1 MHQIFPLRETFFLL
15 IVHSSWLFRRKRGF
29 KPLAFHFVMFEQGL
43 RQVRW
48 FTVLHKPNKGIH
60 DEKIT

>member
-1 MHQIFPLRETFFLL
+1 
-15 IVHSSWLFRRKRGF
+15 
-29 KPLAFHFVMFEQGL
+29 MFEQGL
-43 RQVRW
+43 RQVRR

>member
-1 MHQIFPLRETFFLL
+1 MPDEPLRICQACRFL
-15 IVHSSWLFRRKRGF
+15 
-29 KPLAFHFVMFEQGL
+29 PFHFVMFEQGI

-48 FTVLHKPNKGIH
+48 FTVLGKPNKGIH